1 MELNKEY
8 KQIHL
13 GEGISYDT
21 LKGKVVDKVGFT
33 NWGDYGQ
40 NMCIITFTDKTFI
53 ALGVTYNSDSKW
65 ESKQDEPLL
74 INEHIIPP
82 KNWNNGN
89 FKCHMHVSNGEIKYD
104 PYIRILRD
112 FGIWKFSDE
121 EELAIIE
128 DDKKKKED
136 YEYKEYLRL
145 KEKFDKK

>member
-13 GEGISYDT
+13 DEGISYDA

-33 NWGDYGQ
+33 NFGDYGQ

-53 ALGVTYNSDSKW
+53 ALGVTYKSDS
-65 ESKQDEPLL
+65 ERDEPLL

-89 FKCHMHVSNGEIKYD
+89 FRCHMHVSNGEIKYD

-112 FGIWKFSDE
+112 FGIWKFTDE

-128 DDKKKKED
+128 DDRKKMED
-136 YEYKEYLRL
+136 YEYKVYLRL

>member
-13 GEGISYDT
+13 DEGISYDA

-33 NWGDYGQ
+33 SFGDYGQ
-40 NMCIITFTDKTFI
+40 NMCIVTFTDKTFI
-53 ALGVTYNSDSKW
+53 AIGVTYNNDS
-65 ESKQDEPLL
+65 ERDEPRL

-89 FKCHMHVSNGEIKYD
+89 FKCHMYVSNGEIKYD

-112 FGIWKFSDE
+112 FGIWKFTDE

-128 DDKKKKED
+128 DDKKKMED
-136 YEYKEYLRL
+136 YEYKVYLRL